1 MCLSGSGVSQQQGE
15 KLIPWIHLLILLGIT
30 WDTLTLTTLT
40 GKVQMQ
46 GHLLGKPTLQSRREE
61 RRRKEARYAG
71 ASSLTAFA
79 EVSLNLCANLI
90 LCLLY
95 AWEVHRVD

>member
-1 MCLSGSGVSQQQGE
+1 MATLYMFILFAKLVTYLKIVLMCLSGSGVSQQQGE

-46 GHLLGKPTLQSRREE
+46 GHLVGKPTLQNRREE
-61 RRRKEARYAG
+61 RRRTEARYA
-71 ASSLTAFA
+71 
-79 EVSLNLCANLI
+79 
-90 LCLLY
+90 
-95 AWEVHRVD
+95 